1 MQQIRR
7 QVKQRNRD
15 SATRMGALLARAGV
29 PACGDQTAQAQN
41 ELRPLRATSPG

>member
-15 SATRMGALLARAGV
+15 SAMRMGASLARAGV
-29 PACGDQTAQAQN
+29 SACEDQTAQAQN
-41 ELRPLRATSPG
+41 KLRGTSPG